1 MGNNKS
7 TVAGN
12 FITLIFGRINVSVVI
27 IVTTLEN
34 VYPNVHG
41 CRIRKSTSIKRLW
54 IKVNR
59 VMS

>member
-27 IVTTLEN
+27 IVTTLEKLKMFIQMFMDVEFEN
-34 VYPNVHG
+34 LHP
-41 CRIRKSTSIKRLW
+41 
-54 IKVNR
+54 
-59 VMS
+59 